1 MESETLLYINGE
13 RTNRIG
19 DTFAIQEK
27 LVLDEE
33 AYNLDSIHANLSD
46 GVLEI
51 RIQKKP
57 VPQPRIIS
65 ISTKKDD

>member
-1 MESETLLYINGE
+1 MDTTLLCINGE
-13 RTNRIG
+13 RDTRIG
-19 DTFAIQEK
+19 DTFVIQEK
-27 LVLDEE
+27 FFLDEE
-33 AYNLDSIHANLSD
+33 ACNLDSIHANLSD

-65 ISTKKDD
+65 ISTRKDD